1 MAIVTLVLTLQKEAL
16 RNATQRST
24 RRKLLG
30 ASGRVGSVQRTSFES
45 AFSLFR
51 ITTISYI
58 AQADAQ
64 PTTPRCA
71 RNTAQ
76 AAATLC
82 SLVGAKRA
90 AWRAVARKVRAHLW
104 ATSAPAPRLLA
115 LCTCPRFFLIIFTS
129 STQHSS
135 SSSLRNATIFTMSG
149 MCVQKRVKRPKSAWG
164 HRKQAPPQI
173 PNTTGIYA
181 SAARMYVLL

>member
-30 ASGRVGSVQRTSFES
+30 ASGSVGSVQRTSFES

-71 RNTAQ
+71 RNT
-76 AAATLC
+76 
-82 SLVGAKRA
+82 GASRRDSGFA
-90 AWRAVARKVRAHLW
+90 GWRKACGVARGRAKSPCTSVGHLR
-104 ATSAPAPRLLA
+104 TSATAVGPLYLSTLFLNHFYLVNSTFVLQLLEERNHFHHV
-115 LCTCPRFFLIIFTS
+115 CPKTR
-129 STQHSS
+129 QK
-135 SSSLRNATIFTMSG
+135 AEVG
-149 MCVQKRVKRPKSAWG
+149 MGP
-164 HRKQAPPQI
+164 
-173 PNTTGIYA
+173 
-181 SAARMYVLL
+181 

>member
-30 ASGRVGSVQRTSFES
+30 ASGSVGSVQRTSFES

-76 AAATLC
+76 AAATL
-82 SLVGAKRA
+82 SVFAG
-90 AWRAVARKVRAHLW
+90 WRKACGVARGRAKSPCTSVGHLR
-104 ATSAPAPRLLA
+104 TSATAVGPLYLSTLFLNHFYLVNSTFVLQLLEERNHFHHV
-115 LCTCPRFFLIIFTS
+115 CPKTR
-129 STQHSS
+129 QK
-135 SSSLRNATIFTMSG
+135 AEVG
-149 MCVQKRVKRPKSAWG
+149 MGP
-164 HRKQAPPQI
+164 
-173 PNTTGIYA
+173 
-181 SAARMYVLL
+181 